1 MKIKAFYE
9 KWREVILYLAF
20 GVLTTVVGLGTYSLC
35 FVLAEKVFH
44 LDLADKTSAV
54 YLAVYTTAQVVQW
67 LAAILFSFFTNRKWV
82 FEGAR
87 EGSALRQ
94 LIVFAGGRVAT
105 LGLDVVLTYV
115 GVIALTALL
124 SGDVLDL
131 YFIQLSAELVAKLVA
146 SVAVV
151 IDNYFISKWFVFK
164 KK

>member
-1 MKIKAFYE
+1 MQLRAFYE

-44 LDLADKTSAV
+44 LDLVDKTSAV

-82 FEGAR
+82 FEGAQ

-131 YFIQLSAELVAKLVA
+131 YFIQLSAEFVAKLVA
-146 SVAVV
+146 SVVVV
-151 IDNYFISKWFVFK
+151 IANYFISKWFVFK